1 MSQSTRVIINGQDV
15 DTWNNISITYPG
27 NNQINTCQ
35 VSGLPT
41 NLENARF
48 FNTEI
53 IVYLHHTDSVPVFRG
68 IVTEIIP
75 SNSGMSVS
83 ASDVRFLIA
92 SSDSLPIIVNEVDNY
107 DGWTVTQFLYDVIN
121 SKLNK
126 NKTYIGLDGLRDS
139 DPTISMTGFRTTNA
153 SPYEI
158 GIQILEQVTNDSDVN
173 FPFGY
178 AFDIV
183 DDGIKSNLTIKQ
195 VPNLDR
201 TSQSAYNFSREDGL
215 NSISY
220 KNINPPNFAVIK
232 GQEDIQVIYE
242 HENRSSGTTGIDI
255 QGDYTHRAEASY
267 AGLLEVQK
275 QQNWVKDVSI
285 SINKGYTIGLYSIV
299 HLSTLNDN
307 TLGKELNGQHVVQ
320 SKTLSITKNNINC
333 VLGLNR
339 PTPKVSSYL
348 Y

>member
-1 MSQSTRVIINGQDV
+1 MSQNTRVIINNQEI
-15 DTWNNISITYPG
+15 DTWNNVSITYPG
-27 NNQINTCQ
+27 NNQINSCQ

-53 IVYLHHTDSVPVFRG
+53 VIYLHYNDSVPIFRG
-68 IVTEIIP
+68 IINEITP
-75 SNSGMSVS
+75 SSKGISVA

-92 SSDSLPIIVNEVDNY
+92 SSDSFPIVVNEIDNY

-121 SKLNK
+121 FKLNK

-139 DPTISMTGFRTTNA
+139 NPTISMTDFRTDNS

-158 GIQILEQVTNDSDVN
+158 ATQILEQVTNDDDVN
-173 FPFGY
+173 YPYGY
-178 AFDIV
+178 AFDVV

-195 VPNLDR
+195 IPNIDR
-201 TSQSAYNFSREDGL
+201 TSQAIYNFSREDGL

-220 KNINPPNFAVIK
+220 KNVNPPNFAVVK
-232 GQEDIQVIYE
+232 GEEDIQVIYE

-255 QGDYTHRAEASY
+255 QGNYTNRAEASY

-285 SINKGYTIGLYSIV
+285 SINKAYSIGLYSIV
-299 HLSTLNDN
+299 NIATLNDN
-307 TLGKELNGQHVVQ
+307 TLGKEINGLHVVQ
-320 SKTLSITKNNINC
+320 SKTITISQNNVSC

-339 PTPKVSSYL
+339 PTPKISSYI